1 MMPREPERPPARR
14 TDMNRTWIVAAAAA
28 ALVAAASP
36 AAELRF
42 AVPFIDD
49 DYPRAVAEAK
59 ARNLPIF
66 VENWAP
72 W

>member
-1 MMPREPERPPARR
+1 
-14 TDMNRTWIVAAAAA
+14 MNRTWIVAVAAAA
-28 ALVAAASP
+28 CFAAASP
-36 AAELRF
+36 AATHRF

-49 DYPRAVAEAK
+49 DYPRALAEAK
-59 ARNLPIF
+59 ARNVPIF

>member
-1 MMPREPERPPARR
+1 MSRS
-14 TDMNRTWIVAAAAA
+14 WIAAGLAAACLIAPGGPHGESTA
-28 ALVAAASP
+28 GRP
-36 AAELRF
+36 RF

-59 ARNLPIF
+59 ARGVPIF